1 MQAEKL
7 RKVTTIV
14 IIAKNGGFSSLYAH
28 DLKGILSLQIKH
40 YIYLNDINC
49 TSSIFIVTQ
58 QS

>member
-14 IIAKNGGFSSLYAH
+14 IIAKNGGFSLLYVH
-28 DLKGILSLQIKH
+28 TIILSLQIKH

-49 TSSIFIVTQ
+49 TSSILIVTQ

>member
-14 IIAKNGGFSSLYAH
+14 IIAKNGGFSLYVH

-40 YIYLNDINC
+40 HIYLNDTNC
-49 TSSIFIVTQ
+49 TSSILIKTQ